1 MINLGL
7 DITNSPSYNDVTNSK
22 GAEIMTD
29 NERELI
35 DMIRR
40 SEDPGK
46 ALKVAVE
53 IILLYLEQHG
63 SSRGQEP
70 ADPREPA

>member
-1 MINLGL
+1 
-7 DITNSPSYNDVTNSK
+7 
-22 GAEIMTD
+22 MTD

-35 DMIRR
+35 DMIRE

-46 ALKVAVE
+46 ALTVAVE

-63 SSRGQEP
+63 SSKEQEP

>member
-1 MINLGL
+1 M
-7 DITNSPSYNDVTNSK
+7 TN
-22 GAEIMTD
+22 

-35 DMIRR
+35 EMIRG

-46 ALKVAVE
+46 ALTVAVE

-63 SSRGQEP
+63 SLRGQEP

>member
-1 MINLGL
+1 
-7 DITNSPSYNDVTNSK
+7 
-22 GAEIMTD
+22 MTE

-35 DMIRR
+35 EMIRG

-46 ALKVAVE
+46 ALMVTVE

-63 SSRGQEP
+63 SLRGQEP
-70 ADPREPA
+70 ADPQEPA

>member
-1 MINLGL
+1 
-7 DITNSPSYNDVTNSK
+7 
-22 GAEIMTD
+22 MTE

-35 DMIRR
+35 DMIRG

-46 ALKVAVE
+46 AMMTAVE

>member
-1 MINLGL
+1 
-7 DITNSPSYNDVTNSK
+7 
-22 GAEIMTD
+22 MTE

-35 DMIRR
+35 EMIRG

-46 ALKVAVE
+46 ALTVAVE

-63 SSRGQEP
+63 SSREQDS